1 MCSAKT
7 PMLVHC
13 CHEIKLSRASS
24 FSICF
29 SAKRANWVMHCE
41 SSAFNRRTSEKVSC
55 EQLESQYEIS
65 FHSVFCRNFLWL
77 RLQTSGFVEKLQDC
91 CLHQCR
97 HRLGWLDHF
106 CQGTELPL
114 FRGLER
120 LFTVWMLGKSR
131 KMNSLYCKVNFLN
144 ESLHSSGVCAPK
156 GGGV

>member
-1 MCSAKT
+1 MELPILCMCSAKT

-29 SAKRANWVMHCE
+29 SAKRANRVMHCE

-77 RLQTSGFVEKLQDC
+77 RLQTSGFVEKITGLLLAPMQAQTRVAGSLLPRYRVASLQGSGKT
-91 CLHQCR
+91 LHC
-97 HRLGWLDHF
+97 
-106 CQGTELPL
+106 
-114 FRGLER
+114 
-120 LFTVWMLGKSR
+120 
-131 KMNSLYCKVNFLN
+131 MNVG
-144 ESLHSSGVCAPK
+144 EE
-156 GGGV
+156 